1 MGKEIDWEVRERAEE
16 LYVVDGLTFDQVA
29 RETGVSVT
37 QLKNWSGAE
46 GWREKREEYRV
57 NKQSIRSTVAKLRKQ
72 LAVDALSTSDP
83 QKVFAFIRLEALAG
97 RQEKNETGDRF
108 KSVPCDRPA
117 LFLEDLEFI
126 ASVLMGRDPE
136 GLKILANNF
145 DCLIEQ
151 FKAKHAQAT

>member
-1 MGKEIDWEVRERAEE
+1 MMAREIDWEVRERAEE

-29 RETGVSVT
+29 QETGVSVT

-57 NKQSIRSTVAKLRKQ
+57 NKQSVRSTVAKLRKQ
-72 LAVDALSTSDP
+72 LALDALNTSDP

-97 RQEKNETGDRF
+97 RQEKRTEEAP
-108 KSVPCDRPA
+108 KIDRPA

-126 ASVLMGRDPE
+126 ASVLQVQDPE
-136 GLKILANNF
+136 GLKVLAKNF
-145 DCLIEQ
+145 DGMIEQ
-151 FKAKHAQAT
+151 FKAKHAKAT